1 MHSSKASIVNVLAE
15 DKCIIVDNVPCQCD
29 FVLPVGVKAI
39 EWDIDAGGHLIFKN
53 ESQYHSVNANDVH
66 KMDEFYDKYVEPY
79 VRLYNKEQDRLR
91 ILSDKKNRCH
101 DVNECRR
108 KKKYEILEKYK
119 IAVNDYLKDYTAEEI
134 QLFPQLYEGAC
145 IYLIKDI
152 DGSDKPYTNKE
163 MFNVQLLTN
172 IADTRNMK
180 ISDLANDIIDE
191 YKKYINVVGQLIGQK
206 QRYLDQLNSLGKD
219 TTIKL
224 INAIDIHYTV
234 IW

>member
-1 MHSSKASIVNVLAE
+1 
-15 DKCIIVDNVPCQCD
+15 
-29 FVLPVGVKAI
+29 
-39 EWDIDAGGHLIFKN
+39 
-53 ESQYHSVNANDVH
+53 
-66 KMDEFYDKYVEPY
+66 
-79 VRLYNKEQDRLR
+79 
-91 ILSDKKNRCH
+91 
-101 DVNECRR
+101 
-108 KKKYEILEKYK
+108 
-119 IAVNDYLKDYTAEEI
+119 
-134 QLFPQLYEGAC
+134 
-145 IYLIKDI
+145 
-152 DGSDKPYTNKE
+152 